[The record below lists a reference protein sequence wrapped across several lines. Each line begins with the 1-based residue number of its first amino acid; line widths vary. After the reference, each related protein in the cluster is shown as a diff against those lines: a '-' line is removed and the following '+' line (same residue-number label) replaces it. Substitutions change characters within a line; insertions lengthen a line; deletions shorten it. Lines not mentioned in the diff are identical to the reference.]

1 MLKKNVQEKQ
11 ATKQWKGL
19 VTFTTYNMENACEEA
34 RDIDEYL
41 HSAND
46 IEWSQFERL
55 SNRLKE
61 LCTFKEQAFNNRIVS
76 VGRQCFT
83 GRLIGETTY
92 TGAINYGS
100 LGTSSTAVNDS
111 DTQLVA
117 EVKRKAV
124 ATKTRVT
131 NTATFRFYYSKA
143 DITGTFQEFAT
154 FIDGTS
160 TANSGQMFNRVL
172 TGGWTKSS
180 LESLTVTVQ
189 FDLNA
194 A

>member
-11 ATKQWKGL
+11 ATKQWRGL
-19 VTFTTYNMENACEEA
+19 VTFTTYDMTNACEEA

-41 HSAND
+41 HSANN
-46 IEWSQFERL
+46 IEWAQFERL
-55 SNRLKE
+55 SNRLKQ

-76 VGRQCFT
+76 VGRQCFS

-92 TGAINYGS
+92 TGAINYGAV
-100 LGTSSTAVNDS
+100 GTGSTAVGDS
-111 DTQLVA
+111 DTQLA
-117 EVKRKAV
+117 TEVKRKAV
-124 ATKTRVT
+124 ATKTRVA
-131 NTATFRFYYSKA
+131 NTSTFRFYYSKA
-143 DITGTFQEFAT
+143 DVSGTFEEFGT
-154 FIDGTS
+154 FIDGTA
-160 TANSGQMFNRVL
+160 TANTGQMFNRVL